1 MNHKTMMELKLSAQ
15 YVGKAQKNIG
25 PSFQFIQ
32 NLIEV
37 SSNPSL
43 ESLTAEVEALEAN
56 NKQLEG
62 LGPVIDIATDFAQAD
77 PKVGDPKF
85 DKDKKFV
92 GSLDALTER
101 IQNLYV
107 SLEETRERIR
117 SARGD
122 DAGFV
127 SLNTRLVK
135 VEASLKKLFDKVQT
149 LIFLI
154 TCHDSAVDEPIRT
167 TSNPVLAQFL

>member
-1 MNHKTMMELKLSAQ
+1 MNDKTMMELKLSAQ
-15 YVGKAQKNIG
+15 FVGQTQQNIS

-32 NLIEV
+32 NLIEI

-56 NKQLEG
+56 NKQLEE
-62 LGPVIDIATDFAQAD
+62 LSPVIDIATDFAQAD

-92 GSLDALTER
+92 GSLDALSQR
-101 IQNLYV
+101 IQHLYV
-107 SLEETRERIR
+107 SLEDTRERIR
-117 SARGD
+117 SAGERD
-122 DAGFV
+122 SRFV

-135 VEASLKKLFDKVQT
+135 VEANLKRLFYKVQT
-149 LIFLI
+149 LTFLI
-154 TCHDSAVDEPIRT
+154 TCHDSAVDEPIKT

>member
-1 MNHKTMMELKLSAQ
+1 MNDKTMMELKLSAQ
-15 YVGKAQKNIG
+15 FVGQTQQNIG
-25 PSFQFIQ
+25 SSFQFIQ

-56 NKQLEG
+56 NKQLKA
-62 LGPVIDIATDFAQAD
+62 LSPVIDIATDFAQAN

-92 GSLDALTER
+92 GSLDALSQR
-101 IQNLYV
+101 IQHLYA
-107 SLEETRERIR
+107 SLEDTRERIR
-117 SARGD
+117 SAGEKD
-122 DAGFV
+122 SGFV

-135 VEASLKKLFDKVQT
+135 VEASLKRLFDKVQT
-149 LIFLI
+149 LTFLI
-154 TCHDSAVDEPIRT
+154 TCHDSAVDEPIKT

>member
-1 MNHKTMMELKLSAQ
+1 MNDKTMMELKLSAQ
-15 YVGKAQKNIG
+15 FVGQTQQNIS

-32 NLIEV
+32 NLIEI

-56 NKQLEG
+56 NKQLEE
-62 LGPVIDIATDFAQAD
+62 LSPVIDIATDFAQAD

-92 GSLDALTER
+92 GSLDALSQR
-101 IQNLYV
+101 IQHLYV
-107 SLEETRERIR
+107 SLEDTRERIR
-117 SARGD
+117 SAGERD
-122 DAGFV
+122 SRFV
-127 SLNTRLVK
+127 PLNTRLVK
-135 VEASLKKLFDKVQT
+135 VEANLKRLFDKVQT
-149 LIFLI
+149 LTFLI
-154 TCHDSAVDEPIRT
+154 TCHDSAVDEPIKT

>member
-37 SSNPSL
+37 NSYPSL

-56 NKQLEG
+56 NRQLEE
-62 LGPVIDIATDFAQAD
+62 LSPVIDIATDFSQVD
-77 PKVGDPKF
+77 PKIGDPKF

-101 IQNLYV
+101 IQNLNV

-117 SARGD
+117 SARAD
-122 DAGFV
+122 DSGFI

-135 VEASLKKLFDKVQT
+135 VENSLKKLFDKVQT
-149 LIFLI
+149 LTFLI
-154 TCHDSAVDEPIRT
+154 TCHDSAVSEPIRT

>member
-1 MNHKTMMELKLSAQ
+1 MMELKISAQ
-15 YVGKAQKNIG
+15 FVGQTQQNIS

-32 NLIEV
+32 NLIEI

-56 NKQLEG
+56 NKQLEE
-62 LGPVIDIATDFAQAD
+62 LSPVIDIATDFAQAD

-92 GSLDALTER
+92 GSLDALSQR
-101 IQNLYV
+101 IQHLYV
-107 SLEETRERIR
+107 SLEDTRERIR
-117 SARGD
+117 SAGERD
-122 DAGFV
+122 SRFV

-135 VEASLKKLFDKVQT
+135 VEANLKRLFDKVQT
-149 LIFLI
+149 LTFLI
-154 TCHDSAVDEPIRT
+154 TCHDSAVDEPIKT

>member
-1 MNHKTMMELKLSAQ
+1 MNYKTMMELKLSAQ
-15 YVGKAQKNIG
+15 FVGQTQQNIS

-32 NLIEV
+32 NLIEI

-56 NKQLEG
+56 NKQLEE
-62 LGPVIDIATDFAQAD
+62 LSPVIDIATDFAQAD

-92 GSLDALTER
+92 GSLDALSQR
-101 IQNLYV
+101 IQHLYV
-107 SLEETRERIR
+107 SLEDTRERIR
-117 SARGD
+117 SAGERD
-122 DAGFV
+122 SRFV
-127 SLNTRLVK
+127 PLNTRLVK
-135 VEASLKKLFDKVQT
+135 VEANLKRLFDKVQT
-149 LIFLI
+149 LTFLI
-154 TCHDSAVDEPIRT
+154 TCHDSAVDEPIKT

>member
-1 MNHKTMMELKLSAQ
+1 MMELKLSAQ
-15 YVGKAQKNIG
+15 FVGQTQQNIS

-32 NLIEV
+32 NLIEI

-56 NKQLEG
+56 NKQLEE
-62 LGPVIDIATDFAQAD
+62 LSPVIDIATDFAQAD

-92 GSLDALTER
+92 GSLDALSQR
-101 IQNLYV
+101 IQHLYV
-107 SLEETRERIR
+107 SLEDTRERIR
-117 SARGD
+117 SAGERD
-122 DAGFV
+122 SRFV

-135 VEASLKKLFDKVQT
+135 VEANLKRLFDKVQT
-149 LIFLI
+149 LTFLI
-154 TCHDSAVDEPIRT
+154 TCHDSAVDEPIKT

>member
-1 MNHKTMMELKLSAQ
+1 MNDKTIMELKLSAQ
-15 YVGKAQKNIG
+15 FVGQSQQNIC

-43 ESLTAEVEALEAN
+43 ESLTAEVEALEVN
-56 NKQLEG
+56 NKQLEE
-62 LGPVIDIATDFAQAD
+62 LSPVIDIATDFARTD

-92 GSLDALTER
+92 GSLDALSAR
-101 IQNLYV
+101 IQNLYA
-107 SLEETRERIR
+107 SLEDTRERVR
-117 SARGD
+117 STKARESSI
-122 DAGFV
+122 V
-127 SLNTRLVK
+127 SLNTRLAK
-135 VEASLKKLFDKVQT
+135 VEASLKRLFDKVRT
-149 LIFLI
+149 LTFLV
-154 TCHDSAVDEPIRT
+154 TCHDSAVDESIKT

>member
-1 MNHKTMMELKLSAQ
+1 MNDKTMMELKLSAQ
-15 YVGKAQKNIG
+15 FVGQTQQNIS

-32 NLIEV
+32 NLIEI

-56 NKQLEG
+56 NKQLEE
-62 LGPVIDIATDFAQAD
+62 LSPVIDIATDFAQAD

-92 GSLDALTER
+92 GSLDALSQR
-101 IQNLYV
+101 IQHLYV
-107 SLEETRERIR
+107 SLEDTRERIR
-117 SARGD
+117 SAGERD
-122 DAGFV
+122 SRFV

-135 VEASLKKLFDKVQT
+135 VEANLKRLFDKVQT
-149 LIFLI
+149 LTFLI
-154 TCHDSAVDEPIRT
+154 TCHDSAVDEPITT

>member
-1 MNHKTMMELKLSAQ
+1 MMELKLSAQ
-15 YVGKAQKNIG
+15 FVGQTQQNIS

-32 NLIEV
+32 NLIEI

-56 NKQLEG
+56 NKQLEE
-62 LGPVIDIATDFAQAD
+62 LSPVVDIATDFAQAD

-92 GSLDALTER
+92 GSLDALSQR
-101 IQNLYV
+101 IQHLYV
-107 SLEETRERIR
+107 SLEDTRERIR
-117 SARGD
+117 SAGERD
-122 DAGFV
+122 SRFV

-135 VEASLKKLFDKVQT
+135 VEANLKRLFDKVQT
-149 LIFLI
+149 LTFLI
-154 TCHDSAVDEPIRT
+154 TCHDSAVDEPIKT

>member
-1 MNHKTMMELKLSAQ
+1 MNDKTMMELKLSAQ
-15 YVGKAQKNIG
+15 FVGQTQQNIS

-32 NLIEV
+32 NLIEI

-56 NKQLEG
+56 NKQLEE
-62 LGPVIDIATDFAQAD
+62 LSPVIDIATDFAQAD

-92 GSLDALTER
+92 GSLDALSQR
-101 IQNLYV
+101 IQHLYV
-107 SLEETRERIR
+107 SLEDTRERIR
-117 SARGD
+117 SAGERD
-122 DAGFV
+122 SRFV

-135 VEASLKKLFDKVQT
+135 VEANLKRLFDKVQT
-149 LIFLI
+149 LTVLI
-154 TCHDSAVDEPIRT
+154 TCHDSAVDEPIKT

>member
-1 MNHKTMMELKLSAQ
+1 MNDKTMMELKLSAQ
-15 YVGKAQKNIG
+15 FVGQTQQNIS

-32 NLIEV
+32 NLIEI

-56 NKQLEG
+56 NKQLEE
-62 LGPVIDIATDFAQAD
+62 LSPVIDIATDFAQAD

-92 GSLDALTER
+92 GSLDALSQR
-101 IQNLYV
+101 IQHLYV
-107 SLEETRERIR
+107 SLEDTRERIR
-117 SARGD
+117 SAGERD
-122 DAGFV
+122 SRFV

-135 VEASLKKLFDKVQT
+135 VEANLKRLFDKVQT
-149 LIFLI
+149 LTFLI
-154 TCHDSAVDEPIRT
+154 TCHDSAVDEPIKT

>member
-1 MNHKTMMELKLSAQ
+1 MNDKSTLELLLSTQ
-15 YVGKAQKNIG
+15 HLGQGQKHIG
-25 PSFQFIQ
+25 PSFEFIQ
-32 NLIEV
+32 NLIEI

-56 NKQLEG
+56 NKQLEE
-62 LGPVIDIATDFAQAD
+62 LSPVIDIATDFAQAD

-92 GSLDALTER
+92 GSLDALSQR
-101 IQNLYV
+101 IQHLYV
-107 SLEETRERIR
+107 SLEDTRERIR
-117 SARGD
+117 SAGERD
-122 DAGFV
+122 SRFV

-135 VEASLKKLFDKVQT
+135 VEANLKRLFDKVQT
-149 LIFLI
+149 LTFLI
-154 TCHDSAVDEPIRT
+154 TCHDSAVDEPIKT

>member
-1 MNHKTMMELKLSAQ
+1 MNDKTMMELKLSAQ
-15 YVGKAQKNIG
+15 FVGQTQQNIS

-32 NLIEV
+32 NLIEI

-43 ESLTAEVEALEAN
+43 ESLTAEFEALEDN
-56 NKQLEG
+56 NKQLEE
-62 LGPVIDIATDFAQAD
+62 LSPVIDIATDFAQAD

-92 GSLDALTER
+92 GSLDALSQR
-101 IQNLYV
+101 IQHLYV
-107 SLEETRERIR
+107 SLEDTRERIR
-117 SARGD
+117 SAGERD
-122 DAGFV
+122 SRFV

-135 VEASLKKLFDKVQT
+135 VEANLKRLFDKVQT
-149 LIFLI
+149 LTFLI
-154 TCHDSAVDEPIRT
+154 TCHDSAVDEPIKT

>member
-1 MNHKTMMELKLSAQ
+1 MNDKTMMELKLSAQ
-15 YVGKAQKNIG
+15 FVGQTQQNIS

-32 NLIEV
+32 NLIEI

-56 NKQLEG
+56 NKQLEE
-62 LGPVIDIATDFAQAD
+62 LSPVKDIATDFAQAD

-92 GSLDALTER
+92 GSLDALSQR
-101 IQNLYV
+101 IQHLYV
-107 SLEETRERIR
+107 SLEDTRERIR
-117 SARGD
+117 SAGERD
-122 DAGFV
+122 SRFV

-135 VEASLKKLFDKVQT
+135 VEANLKRLFDKVQT
-149 LIFLI
+149 LTFLI
-154 TCHDSAVDEPIRT
+154 TCHDSAVDEPIKT

>member
-1 MNHKTMMELKLSAQ
+1 MNDKTMMELKISAQ
-15 YVGKAQKNIG
+15 FVGQTQQNIS

-32 NLIEV
+32 NLIEI

-56 NKQLEG
+56 NKQLEE
-62 LGPVIDIATDFAQAD
+62 LSPVIDIATDFAQAD

-92 GSLDALTER
+92 GSLDALSQR
-101 IQNLYV
+101 IQHLYV
-107 SLEETRERIR
+107 SLEDTRERIR
-117 SARGD
+117 SAGERD
-122 DAGFV
+122 SRFV

-135 VEASLKKLFDKVQT
+135 VEANLKRLFDKVQT
-149 LIFLI
+149 LTFLI
-154 TCHDSAVDEPIRT
+154 TCHDSAVDEPIKT

>member
-1 MNHKTMMELKLSAQ
+1 MNDKTMMELKLSAQ
-15 YVGKAQKNIG
+15 FVGQTQQNIS

-32 NLIEV
+32 NLIEI

-56 NKQLEG
+56 NKQLEE
-62 LGPVIDIATDFAQAD
+62 LSPVVDIATDFAQAD

-92 GSLDALTER
+92 GSLDALSQR
-101 IQNLYV
+101 IQHLYV
-107 SLEETRERIR
+107 SLEDTRERIR
-117 SARGD
+117 SAGERD
-122 DAGFV
+122 SRFV

-135 VEASLKKLFDKVQT
+135 VEANLKRLFDKVQT
-149 LIFLI
+149 LTFLI
-154 TCHDSAVDEPIRT
+154 TCHDSAVDEPIKT